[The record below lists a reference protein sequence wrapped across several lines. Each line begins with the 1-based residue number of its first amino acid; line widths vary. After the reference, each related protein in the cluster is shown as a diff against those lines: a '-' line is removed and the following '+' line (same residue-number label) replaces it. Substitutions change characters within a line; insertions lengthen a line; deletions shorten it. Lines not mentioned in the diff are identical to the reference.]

1 MTQAL
6 TNSQLS
12 DQGANAIRKAFKTY
26 RTRFKEI
33 TERAQSRFLDRDWQA
48 MRTDAAQRLELYRD
62 AVDRIETAVGRD
74 LADGLEVSLAKY
86 RLFAET
92 SEALPGAFDGARI
105 GIDPQQP
112 PIGFGGLQDPN
123 GVPSAANG
131 RIDLEAA
138 RVRRES
144 QDDLLKHHRQ
154 VPYFLFHQRSDRPDG
169 PPGPWR
175 LIWF

>member
-1 MTQAL
+1 MPVRVSKRMSRASLERKLKPRSSLSSCWEL
-6 TNSQLS
+6 TP
-12 DQGANAIRKAFKTY
+12 
-26 RTRFKEI
+26 EVH
-33 TERAQSRFLDRDWQA
+33 E
-48 MRTDAAQRLELYRD
+48 D
-62 AVDRIETAVGRD
+62 AVDGLEAVVVRD
-74 LADGLEVSLAKY
+74 LGHGLEVSLPND
-86 RLFAET
+86 RTVAEAG
-92 SEALPGAFDGARI
+92 EALAGALDGSRI

-112 PIGFGGLQDPN
+112 AAGVGGLQDPN
-123 GVPSAANG
+123 GVPSAADG

-144 QDDLLKHHRQ
+144 QDDLLKHHGQ